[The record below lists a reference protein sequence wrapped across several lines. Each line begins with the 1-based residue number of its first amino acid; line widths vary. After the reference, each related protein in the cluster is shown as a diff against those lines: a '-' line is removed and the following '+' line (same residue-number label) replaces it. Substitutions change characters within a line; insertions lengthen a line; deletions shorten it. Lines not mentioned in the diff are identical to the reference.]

1 MGCPRRKRVWRVVR
15 QDAGRRAASGA
26 PLDRAWQ
33 VADAAARRGY
43 SPSVVLELR
52 VLTLVTDY
60 FVICTGT
67 SRVQIRAITSGI
79 LESMRDVS
87 PHVLREGDEDA
98 QWVLLDYG
106 DVVVHVFGPE
116 ARTFY
121 RLERLWGDAHVVAR
135 G

>member
-1 MGCPRRKRVWRVVR
+1 M
-15 QDAGRRAASGA
+15 ASSTTTHPIRSG
-26 PLDRAWQ
+26 
-33 VADAAARRGY
+33 ADAAGRIRRRIEAPPRLRHQ
-43 SPSVVLELR
+43 SPLTQPERTDEEL
-52 VLTLVTDY
+52 LD
-60 FVICTGT
+60 
-67 SRVQIRAITSGI
+67 SA
-79 LESMRDVS
+79 
-87 PHVLREGDEDA
+87 REGDEDA